1 MAERNI
7 VSWNIMI
14 SGYLISGD
22 LDSCMN
28 VFSTMPVRN
37 LAPDV
42 VSWNALLA
50 GYIYNG
56 HLMEAE
62 ATFARMPARNVTA
75 WTASIA
81 AFGRAGHLD
90 RLVLVFDRMPIRNLV
105 SWNTMI
111 AWCSSCGDCKRA
123 ATSVWHEMVLA
134 GEVPDETSFLSAL
147 LAFKHCGDLDAGWR
161 CFVSASLDF
170 GVLPGN
176 PHYSCVLELLA
187 KSGEMELAKD
197 VAQSLPCDHVAW
209 TAFLAACQLHDGDIA
224 QEKL

>member
-1 MAERNI
+1 QNLMVCNSLLATYGESLDMRKSEALFKSMAERNI

-28 VFSTMPVRN
+28 VFSTMP
-37 LAPDV
+37 
-42 VSWNALLA
+42 
-50 GYIYNG
+50 
-56 HLMEAE
+56 
-62 ATFARMPARNVTA
+62 
-75 WTASIA
+75 
-81 AFGRAGHLD
+81 
-90 RLVLVFDRMPIRNLV
+90 
-105 SWNTMI
+105 
-111 AWCSSCGDCKRA
+111 
-123 ATSVWHEMVLA
+123 MVLA

-209 TAFLAACQLHDGDIA
+209 
-224 QEKL
+224 